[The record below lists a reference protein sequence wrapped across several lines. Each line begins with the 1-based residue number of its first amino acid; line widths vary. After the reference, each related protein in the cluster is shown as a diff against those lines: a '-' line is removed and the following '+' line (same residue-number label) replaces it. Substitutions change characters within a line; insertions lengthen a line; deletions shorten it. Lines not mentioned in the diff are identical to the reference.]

1 MSTHPIDGYALAG
14 VLESGLPS
22 EQLNRLTAALLDG
35 VTTTDLE
42 SDTMLRTS
50 LLDVLARWMRAPE
63 CPHERAT
70 GDGTCCSWED
80 LAMNLD
86 LRGPNGMP

>member
-35 VTTTDLE
+35 VTPTDLE

-50 LLDVLARWMRAPE
+50 LLDVLARWMRARQNALTNAP
-63 CPHERAT
+63 P
-70 GDGTCCSWED
+70 
-80 LAMNLD
+80 AMEPAAAG
-86 LRGPNGMP
+86 RTSR